1 MFGQNRLIAL
11 DAIADHGQT
20 NNNFLL
26 LFRIQGTPKWISPT
40 KTQKIDFRTIT
51 INSILYKRVDEK

>member
-1 MFGQNRLIAL
+1 MRYFGQIGVYFQNYFSHVHISYFRPKI
-11 DAIADHGQT
+11 
-20 NNNFLL
+20 LL

-51 INSILYKRVDEK
+51 INSILY